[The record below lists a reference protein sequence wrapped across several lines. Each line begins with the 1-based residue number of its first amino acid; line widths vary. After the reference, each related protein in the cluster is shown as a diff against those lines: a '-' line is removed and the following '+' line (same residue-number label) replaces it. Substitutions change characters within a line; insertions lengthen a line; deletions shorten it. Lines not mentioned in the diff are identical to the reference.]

1 MGGVLSKGINRSQ
14 KNISNII
21 TKYNEKNSLKNWNE
35 IPENISE
42 KNIKKK
48 LSLDNINHISLN
60 DKYIDSS
67 NQNFFQK
74 KHIII

>member
-42 KNIKKK
+42 KNIKK
-48 LSLDNINHISLN
+48 
-60 DKYIDSS
+60 
-67 NQNFFQK
+67 
-74 KHIII
+74 IIFK